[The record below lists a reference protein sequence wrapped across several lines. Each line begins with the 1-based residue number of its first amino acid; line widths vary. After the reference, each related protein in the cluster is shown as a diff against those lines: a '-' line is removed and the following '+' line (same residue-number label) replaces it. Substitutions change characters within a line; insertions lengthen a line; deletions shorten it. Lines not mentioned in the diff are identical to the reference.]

1 MSINKSLLSF
11 MMLIGSATAFAEASN
26 VQHLLWSQ
34 DILNVNIPLN
44 QEKIIEVCSSNSTPD
59 KCTPVSMTPYLPENV
74 VGNGGLQSIN
84 NAGVLYLTATQ
95 PFSNQLA
102 ELKLDDSQGTVVLV
116 RLTATQTA
124 NQDHIE
130 ILLPPSSSTTSQG
143 SGHDSSDKTL
153 GDKVRWVAEQ
163 LYAPDRLLTQPNW
176 IFRVPMRT
184 AQFVPL
190 YRDTNVTAMPLASWQ
205 SGDEF
210 ITAVLLRNNQKSEIN
225 SKPIILDF
233 NLLRGQ
239 WVAASF
245 FREGL
250 EEPKILEPEGSG
262 EDSTTLI
269 LVSSMPF
276 DQALNSGGQ
285 DE

>member
-44 QEKIIEVCSSNSTPD
+44 QEKIIEVCSSTSTPD
-59 KCTPVSMTPYLPENV
+59 KCLPVSMIPYLPKNEV
-74 VGNGGLQSIN
+74 ANGELQSIN

-102 ELKLDDSQGTVVLV
+102 ELKLNDSQGTVILV
-116 RLTATQTA
+116 RLTSTQAA

>member
-11 MMLIGSATAFAEASN
+11 MMLIGSATAFAEEHN

-130 ILLPPSSSTTSQG
+130 ILLPPSSSTTSQDG
-143 SGHDSSDKTL
+143 GHGSSDKTL

-210 ITAVLLRNNQKSEIN
+210 ITAVLLRNNQQSERVR
-225 SKPIILDF
+225 LDF

-239 WVAASF
+239 WAAASF
-245 FREGL
+245 FREGV
-250 EEPKILEPEGSG
+250 ESTNILEPARDV

-269 LVSSMPF
+269 LVSTMPF
-276 DQALNSGGQ
+276 DQALNLGGQ